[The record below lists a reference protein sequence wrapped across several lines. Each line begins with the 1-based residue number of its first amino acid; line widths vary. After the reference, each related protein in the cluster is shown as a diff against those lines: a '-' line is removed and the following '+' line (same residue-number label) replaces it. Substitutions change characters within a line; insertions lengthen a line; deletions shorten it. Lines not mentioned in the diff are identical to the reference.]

1 MYMNSSKA
9 VTQQSPIIDFI
20 VRKKVLSLLFG
31 VVIILLVLWRLVV
44 AITSNPTEFLQQVI
58 NGLQLGF
65 VYALIALGYTMV
77 YGIVRLIN
85 FAHGDVF
92 MVGAFMSFYAIARVR
107 LQTWPQ
113 LLFPGINPLLS
124 DGLGSITVVAAS
136 MVICAM
142 MAFVIERVAYKPLR
156 NAPRISALIT
166 AIGVSFF
173 LEYFGSLPFVFSPN
187 FITSVRPFDVTTWV
201 LNAQGFQTLT
211 KGDQI
216 PAHSVIFSNIA
227 IIIVITS
234 IILLVA
240 LQYIVTRTKIG
251 KAMRAVAY
259 DKSTARLMGINVDG
273 VISVTF
279 AIGAALAGAAGM
291 LYAIAFPQVYFLMGV
306 IPGLKAFVAAVLG
319 GIGSIPGAVIGAL
332 IMGQAETLSAAYI
345 STPMRDA
352 IAFSI
357 LILVLLVRPT
367 GIFGEAQREKA

>member
-1 MYMNSSKA
+1 MNSSKA
-9 VTQQSPIIDFI
+9 VPSTPSFLDFL
-20 VRKKVLSLLFG
+20 VRRKVLGLLLLG
-31 VVIILLVLWRLVV
+31 LILLLVLWKLGTELV
-44 AITSNPTEFLQQVI
+44 TNPTLFLQQVI

-92 MVGAFMSFYAIARVR
+92 MVGAFMSYYAIARVQ
-107 LQTWPQ
+107 LHTWPAQ
-113 LLFPGINPLLS
+113 VFPTLSPGLSIGI
-124 DGLGSITVVAAS
+124 GSITVILLS
-136 MVICAM
+136 MAICALV
-142 MAFVIERVAYKPLR
+142 AITIERVAYKPLR

-173 LEYFGSLPFVFSPN
+173 LEYFGALNFVFSPN
-187 FITSVRPFDVTTWV
+187 FITYKRPFDVTTWMV
-201 LNAQGFQTLT
+201 SAQGIQALQ
-211 KGDQI
+211 KGQSI
-216 PAHSVIFSNIA
+216 PEKTVIFSNIS
-227 IIIVITS
+227 IIIVVVS
-234 IILLVA
+234 ILLLVV
-240 LQYIVTRTKIG
+240 LQYIVSKTKIG

-259 DKSTARLMGINVDG
+259 DKQTARLMGINVDS

-291 LYAIAFPQVYFLMGV
+291 LYAIAFPQVFFWMGI

-319 GIGSIPGAVIGAL
+319 GIGSIPGALVGAL
-332 IMGQAETLSAAYI
+332 IMGQAEVLSAGYI

-352 IAFSI
+352 IAFTI
-357 LILVLLVRPT
+357 LIIVLLVRPT